1 MNKRIVARAASTWII
16 SMAVLSL
23 AACGKSETQGPPPG
37 KPKVGVV
44 TLKTEPVSLTTEL
57 PGRVSP
63 LRVAEVRPQVSGII
77 LKRLFTEGGEVKEGE
92 QLYQIDPALYQAD
105 LNSKR
110 AALVRAEA
118 ASRSAVLLAQRYK
131 PLAETRAVSRQTY
144 DDAVAARDQANA
156 DVLSAKAAVE
166 TSRIN
171 LVYTKVLSPL
181 TGLVGRSNVTEGAL
195 VTANQANALAT
206 VQQIDP
212 IYVDVTQSSVQLL
225 RLQEDLRAGRLQPA
239 DGGKNAAV
247 SLVLEDGSTYSQS
260 GVLKFSEVTVDPGT
274 GSVLLRAEFPNPDR
288 SLLPGMF
295 VRAKL
300 ADGVDTKGLLV
311 PQRGVTRSQRGL
323 PTSLIVNAENKV
335 ELRELK
341 ADRVIGDKWLVT
353 SGLSAG
359 DRVIVEGL
367 QSVRPGAEVEVMDPK
382 AAAEANAKQQGQGA
396 AGGQAK

>member
-247 SLVLEDGSTYSQS
+247 SLVLEDGSTYSQP

-323 PTSLIVNAENKV
+323 PTALIVNAENKV